1 MTLEENKKAV
11 RLMLKS
17 ASFILGCVL
26 VISAIVVIVADKQ
39 AINDAVE
46 AAKKESERITDP
58 DKKVEILDNHL
69 DKVSEH
75 DGLIAI
81 FWVVGLL
88 CILNGASNAVKQ
100 AVKTE
105 PTQNTEEAYAQ
116 RLSDFISGKND
127 DLPNSKK

>member
-17 ASFILGCVL
+17 VSFILGCVF

-58 DKKVEILDNHL
+58 DKKVEILDRHL

-75 DGLIAI
+75 DGLIAV
-81 FWVVGLL
+81 FWVAGLL

>member
-26 VISAIVVIVADKQ
+26 VISAIVLIAIDKQ
-39 AINDAVE
+39 ARSNAVE
-46 AAKKESERITDP
+46 AAKKESEHISDP
-58 DKKVEILDNHL
+58 EKKVEILDRHL
-69 DKVSEH
+69 DKVPEH
-75 DGLIAI
+75 DGLIGI